1 MNQQDTQIF
10 KNFEVEIPEEEIN
23 EEQMLNLLADRIA
36 YMLEYQLEY
45 LFSMMYRMDVSEKK
59 VSAALHPLAE
69 EPANVGLARLV
80 IERQK
85 MRLFTKEHYKQA
97 DLGDEEDL
105 RW

>member
-1 MNQQDTQIF
+1 MDNHQIF
-10 KNFEVEIPEEEIN
+10 KNFEVEIPQEDIN
-23 EEQMLNLLADRIA
+23 EEQMVQLLANRIA

-85 MRLFTKEHYKQA
+85 ERLFTKEHYKQA
-97 DLGDEEDL
+97 DLGNEEDL

>member
-59 VSAALHPLAE
+59 VSAALHPLAD

-85 MRLFTKEHYKQA
+85 ERLFTKEHYKQV

>member
-1 MNQQDTQIF
+1 MNQETTQIF

-23 EEQMLNLLADRIA
+23 EEQMINMLADRIA

-59 VSAALHPLAE
+59 VSEALHPMAE

-85 MRLFTKEHYKQA
+85 ERLFTKEHYKQV